1 MNYILHSRSHKQF
14 KVNSLPT
21 RGILN
26 KNALLFEI
34 QDKFSTD
41 TSFLKLKKKVL
52 FTDSVALIQDRVE
65 AAVDCF
71 H

>member
-1 MNYILHSRSHKQF
+1 MNCILNSSSHKQF
-14 KVNSLPT
+14 KVSLLPT
-21 RGILN
+21 GGIFI

-34 QDKFSTD
+34 QDKLATA
-41 TSFLKLKKKVL
+41 TWFLKPQVL
-52 FTDSVALIQDRVE
+52 LTDSVALIQDRVE

>member
-1 MNYILHSRSHKQF
+1 MNCILNSSSHKQF
-14 KVNSLPT
+14 KVSLLPT
-21 RGILN
+21 RGIFI

-34 QDKFSTD
+34 QDKLATA
-41 TSFLKLKKKVL
+41 TWFLKPQVL
-52 FTDSVALIQDRVE
+52 LTDSVALIQDRVE